1 MAIVLGANRYGKAE
15 TRLFRI
21 NRDTERHTVRDLNV
35 SSSLTGDFA
44 DAHLLGDQRNVLPT
58 DTQKNTVF
66 AFAKKFGV
74 GEIEEFGLALARH
87 FVDDIAPVTGADVRI
102 EEYAWERIHV
112 GADGHAHAFT
122 RAGQEVRTTQVVLDG
137 RGHHVV
143 SGVKDLVILK
153 STGSEFAGF
162 LTDEFT
168 TLAETHDRVLA
179 TALTARW
186 TYADEAIGGDAGID
200 WAGAYARISSV
211 LLERFAN
218 VHSLALQQSLWE
230 MGKGVLEAQPQVT
243 SIELVAPNIHHIA
256 ADLDPFGLENPGEV
270 FQVTDRPYGLIEVTV
285 QRDAVPP
292 GGAA

>member
-15 TRLFRI
+15 TRLFRVD
-21 NRDTERHTVRDLNV
+21 RDSDRHVVHDLNV

-44 DAHLLGDQRNVLPT
+44 AAHLDGDQANVLPT

-66 AFAKKFGV
+66 AFAKKLGV

-87 FVDDIAPVTGADVRI
+87 FVDDIAPVTSADVRI
-102 EEYAWERIHV
+102 EEFTWERI
-112 GADGHAHAFT
+112 ADHDHAFT
-122 RAGQEVRTTQVVLDG
+122 KAGPEVRTTEVVVDADG
-137 RGHHVV
+137 AHVV
-143 SGVKDLVILK
+143 SGLRDLVILK

-162 LTDEFT
+162 LVDELT
-168 TLAETHDRVLA
+168 TLPETHDRVLA

-186 TYADEAIGGDAGID
+186 TYADEHVRAGVD
-200 WAGAYARISSV
+200 WASSYAGVRAV

-230 MGKGVLEAQPQVT
+230 MGKAVLEARPEVE

-256 ADLDPFGLENPGEV
+256 ADLAPFGLDNPGEV
-270 FQVTDRPYGLIEVTV
+270 FHVTDRPYGLIEVTV
-285 QRDAVPP
+285 ERESEA
-292 GGAA
+292 